1 MQTRE
6 GWFGLSG
13 DFRSR
18 LQQAACSCLTFLR
31 SWTHMAVSVLQMT
44 DLAFLGICS
53 RPKEH
58 SLKINHTDDQ
68 CLAAP
73 LKMHPLVTL
82 LQS

>member
-1 MQTRE
+1 
-6 GWFGLSG
+6 
-13 DFRSR
+13 
-18 LQQAACSCLTFLR
+18 
-31 SWTHMAVSVLQMT
+31 MAVSVLQMT